1 MSVPVLLY
9 VYDLSNGVAKNIS
22 PFLLGRRIEGVWHT
36 AVVVYGNEYFY
47 GGHGI
52 ACCVPGTTQ
61 LGQPL
66 KKENLGMTSIPQN
79 VFEEYLLGNS
89 NSKFHGASYN
99 LLHNN
104 CNNFSDEVAKFLTGN
119 GIDENIVNLPQKVLS
134 SPMGPL
140 IRPHLEKMSN
150 VAPTDGS
157 QTRHLHQEQASV
169 RSGSNQATPTTPG
182 TPDVFGN
189 NNGNHSNGYYGNG
202 GYGNGL
208 PSFTSG
214 EHSSVL
220 YVPEFCTVELSPG
233 DIEVLQEVNPLLPTI
248 ITRGPL
254 SGDDLPMLCTLH
266 LINRAVFCT
275 CVSLLCQKSG
285 FIRLILGDSE
295 LLKLVKQE
303 IPSNLTLMNNLLA
316 GLNQAEREVPSGY
329 SCIVFESCVALLLD
343 PDYRDLSATRLA
355 YNLGNTNLNE
365 DEIIQLGSAL
375 LSCLSDKF
383 ILDAEAPSPDKN
395 ETSETDSG
403 KGRASP
409 STEVVENLRLILKGL
424 YTIMLKNRQVA
435 ELSVAMDIDFGVYR
449 TDPGLGVVVLKID
462 ELVASSS

>member
-66 KKENLGMTSIPQN
+66 KKENLGMTAIPQN

-140 IRPHLEKMSN
+140 IRPHLEKMAN

-157 QTRHLHQEQASV
+157 HTRHLHQAQASV
-169 RSGSNQATPTTPG
+169 RSGQATPTTPG
-182 TPDVFGN
+182 TPDAFGN
-189 NNGNHSNGYYGNG
+189 NNGSHSNGYYGNH
-202 GYGNGL
+202 GNGG
-208 PSFTSG
+208 SFTSG

-220 YVPEFCTVELSPG
+220 YVPEFCIVELSPG
-233 DIEVLQEVNPLLPTI
+233 DIEVLQEVNPMLPTI

-254 SGDDLPMLCTLH
+254 SGDDLPLLCTLQ
-266 LINRAVFCT
+266 LMNRAVFCN
-275 CVSLLCQKSG
+275 CVALLCQKSG

-303 IPSNLTLMNNLLA
+303 IPSNLVLMNNFLA
-316 GLNQAEREVPSGY
+316 GLNQAEREVPSSY
-329 SCIVFESCVALLLD
+329 STIVFESCVGLLLD

-375 LSCLSDKF
+375 LSCLSEKF
-383 ILDAEAPSPDKN
+383 TLDTTSPSPDKD
-395 ETSETDSG
+395 ETSTDPSG
-403 KGRASP
+403 KKKAP
-409 STEVVENLRLILKGL
+409 SVDVVENLRLILKGL

-435 ELSVAMDIDFGVYR
+435 ELSVAMDIDFGVYKA
-449 TDPGLGVVVLKID
+449 DPGLGVVVVKID
-462 ELVASSS
+462 QLVASSS